1 MKGTKVSEVK
11 KHPQKR
17 NKTVKV
23 HNLIARKKEVCF
35 EERVEV
41 GSIALVVFIAT

>member
-1 MKGTKVSEVK
+1 MKSKNTHK
-11 KHPQKR
+11 KGIR
-17 NKTVKV
+17 V

-41 GSIALVVFIAT
+41 GSIALVVFIET